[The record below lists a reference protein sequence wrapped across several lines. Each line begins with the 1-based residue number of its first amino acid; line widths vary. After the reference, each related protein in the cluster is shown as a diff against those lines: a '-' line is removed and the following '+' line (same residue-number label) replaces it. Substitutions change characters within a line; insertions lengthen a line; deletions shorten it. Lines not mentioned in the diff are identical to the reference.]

1 MISGLVDCYGVP
13 AAPELQRSV
22 QEIDDGLSLRWFQPV
37 GLPPY
42 WAVMFRWPQ
51 TDKRWSMVQS
61 GEIPEREAVDMVI
74 ALPRDCPPDQAR
86 SLIEKRCRNWGNAGR
101 DDIAKL
107 VNRCREANERA
118 AKAAMQPT
126 LDYADE
132 LIDANKHTMLEEF
145 GKTTPRVFMNEPTST
160 KGKKRRKWRPAE

>member
-1 MISGLVDCYGVP
+1 MSSGLVDCYGVP

-22 QEIDDGLSLRWFQPV
+22 QEIDDGLSLRWMTPV
-37 GLPPY
+37 GLIPY
-42 WAVMFRWPQ
+42 WAVFFRWPQ

-61 GEIPEREAVDMVI
+61 GEIPEAEAHDMI
-74 ALPRDCPPDQAR
+74 LQLPRDCPPDQAR

-107 VNRCREANERA
+107 VERCQEANRKA
-118 AKAAMQPT
+118 SVAAMQPT

-132 LIDANKHTMLEEF
+132 LIDANKHTMLAEF
-145 GKTTPRVFMNEPTST
+145 GKTTARVFQSEPTST
-160 KGKKRRKWRPAE
+160 KGKKRRKWRPVE

>member
-1 MISGLVDCYGVP
+1 MSALVDCYGVP

-22 QEIDDGLSLRWFQPV
+22 QAIDEGLSLRWMQPV

-42 WAVMFRWPQ
+42 WAVFFRWPQ

-61 GEIPEREAVDMVI
+61 GEIPEAEAHDMI
-74 ALPRDCPPDQAR
+74 LQLPRDCPPDQAR

-101 DDIAKL
+101 EDIARL
-107 VNRCREANERA
+107 ISRIHEANKKA
-118 AKAAMQPT
+118 TAAAMQPT

-132 LIDANKHTMLEEF
+132 LIDANKRTILAEF
-145 GKTTPRVFMNEPTST
+145 GKTTARVFMNEKTET
-160 KGKKRRKWRPAE
+160 RGKKRRKWRPAE